1 MTRYDICDIFIYS
14 NSVSIRWQLSIDMYE
29 KKQKRQHKRRN
40 YTQDNT
46 KESKKYK
53 IHKIGNKNTKQKTN
67 MKIIL

>member
-1 MTRYDICDIFIYS
+1 
-14 NSVSIRWQLSIDMYE
+14 MYE